1 MIEKPIMLFNSWE
14 FLLFFTTVFISY
26 LFLDHRWQNRLLLA
40 ASYGFYAL
48 LNWRF
53 LFLLW
58 FVTIVTY
65 WCGLKIFGSEPRVKK
80 RFLILSISTNLLVL
94 GFFKYCDFF
103 IESFA
108 QLLSLLG
115 LAPSIH
121 TLLIILPVGI
131 SFFTF
136 KAVSYAVDVYR
147 GDFTPVGDFLDFAL
161 YIAFFPELL
170 AGPIDRAGRLL
181 TQITAPR
188 VLNLDRFL
196 EGCFL
201 IAWGLYLKV
210 FIADNLALIVNPIF
224 EETTYVGSR
233 VIVGIYGFTFQI
245 LCDFAGYSYMA
256 MGLGRMMGFDLINN
270 FRQPYF
276 STNPRE
282 FWQRWHVSL
291 STWLRDYL
299 YIPLGG
305 NRKGGLMTYRNLGL
319 TMLLGGLWHGA
330 NWTFVLW
337 GGYHGLLLMIYRF
350 IEPFVSKLTEP
361 RNVLMR
367 RIWYWMRVVFFFQFI
382 SLGWLFFRAKSIGQ
396 AFSMIG
402 ALFSP
407 STLYFN
413 GKLILFLIIVLL
425 VVEYIQYKK
434 DNLFAPLTARPAV
447 QMALYLVILFSL
459 LLMGVKGEEFIYQ
472 QF

>member
-1 MIEKPIMLFNSWE
+1 MLFNSWA
-14 FLLFFTTVFISY
+14 FLLFFLAIYLFY
-26 LFLDHRWQNRLLLA
+26 LFLDHRWQNRLLLV
-40 ASYGFYAL
+40 ASYVFYASWD
-48 LNWRF
+48 WRF

-58 FVTIVTY
+58 FVTAVNY
-65 WCGLKIFGSEPRVKK
+65 WAGLKISTSGAREKK
-80 RFLILSISTNLLVL
+80 LFLILGVSANLVVL
-94 GFFKYCDFF
+94 GFFKYCNFF
-103 IESFA
+103 LESLTR
-108 QLLSLLG
+108 LLSLIG
-115 LAPSIH
+115 LSPSIH
-121 TLLIILPVGI
+121 SLSIILPIGV

-136 KAVSYAVDVYR
+136 KAVSYVVDIYR
-147 GDFTPVGDFLDFAL
+147 GDFKPIGKFPDFAL

-181 TQITAPR
+181 SQIAAPR
-188 VLNLDRFL
+188 VFNMDRFI

-201 IAWGLYLKV
+201 LFWGLYLKV
-210 FIADNLALIVNPIF
+210 FIADNLALVVNPIF

-233 VIVGIYGFTFQI
+233 VIIGVYGFTFQI

-256 MGLGRMMGFDLINN
+256 MGLGRLLGFDLVNN

-282 FWQRWHVSL
+282 FWQRWHISL

-305 NRKGGLMTYRNLGL
+305 NRKGSLMTYRNLGL

-330 NWTFVLW
+330 AWTFVLW
-337 GGYHGLLLMIYRF
+337 GGYHGLLLIIHRF
-350 IEPFVSKLTEP
+350 LEPYTSRLKEP
-361 RNVLMR
+361 ESVLMR
-367 RIWYWMRVVFFFQFI
+367 RIWYWMRVVVFFQFI
-382 SLGWLFFRAKSIGQ
+382 SFGWLFFRAESIGQ
-396 AFSMIG
+396 AFMMVG

-407 STLYFN
+407 STIYTN
-413 GKLILFLIIVLL
+413 GTIIVFFVAVLV
-425 VVEYIQYKK
+425 VVEYFQYKK
-434 DNLFAPLTARPAV
+434 DDLFAPLAWNPAV
-447 QMALYLVILFSL
+447 RMVLFIVILFSL

>member
-1 MIEKPIMLFNSWE
+1 MLSNSWE
-14 FLLFFTTVFISY
+14 FVFFFVIVYALY

-40 ASYGFYAL
+40 GSYVFYGVWD
-48 LNWRF
+48 WRF

-58 FVTIVTY
+58 SVTILTY
-65 WCGLKIFGSEPRVKK
+65 WCGYKISGSGCRAGKG
-80 RFLILSISTNLLVL
+80 FLWLCVLLNLSVL

-103 IESFA
+103 IENFA
-108 QLLSLLG
+108 RLLTAFG
-115 LAPSIH
+115 LVPSIH
-121 TLLIILPVGI
+121 TLSIILPIGI

-147 GDFTPVGDFLDFAL
+147 GDFTPAGGFLDFAL

-181 TQITAPR
+181 SQIASPR
-188 VLNLDRFL
+188 VFNFDRFV

-201 IAWGLYLKV
+201 IFWGLYLKV
-210 FIADNLALIVNPIF
+210 FIADNLALVVNPVF
-224 EETTYVGSR
+224 EGPAYVGSS
-233 VIVGIYGFTFQI
+233 VMVGVYGFTFQI
-245 LCDFAGYSYMA
+245 LGDFAGYSYMA
-256 MGLGRMMGFDLINN
+256 VGLGRVMGFDLINN

-282 FWQRWHVSL
+282 FWQRWHISL

-305 NRKGGLMTYRNLGL
+305 NRKGRLMTYRNLGL

-330 NWTFVLW
+330 NWTFVVW
-337 GGYHGLLLMIYRF
+337 GAYHGLLLMIHRF
-350 IEPFVSKLTEP
+350 LEPFLSRLKEP
-361 RNVLMR
+361 ESAFMR
-367 RIWYWMRVVFFFQFI
+367 RIWYWMRVAVFFQLI
-382 SLGWLFFRAKSIGQ
+382 SLGWLFFRAGSVGQ
-396 AFSMIG
+396 AFQMIG

-407 STLYFN
+407 STLYFD
-413 GKLILFLIIVLL
+413 GTVIVFFVALFV
-425 VVEYIQYKK
+425 VVEYIQYRK
-434 DNLFAPLTARPAV
+434 DDLFAAMKWHPTIQIAV
-447 QMALYLVILFSL
+447 YLVILFSL
-459 LLMGVKGEEFIYQ
+459 LLVGVKGEEFIYQ

>member
-1 MIEKPIMLFNSWE
+1 MLFNSWQ
-14 FLLFFTTVFISY
+14 FLLFFTIVFILY
-26 LFLDHRWQNRLLLA
+26 LFLNHRWQNRLLLVT
-40 ASYGFYAL
+40 SYAFYAL
-48 LNWRF
+48 WDWRF
-53 LFLLW
+53 LFLIW
-58 FVTIVTY
+58 FVTGINY
-65 WCGLKIFGSEPRVKK
+65 WCGTKILGSKPRAKK
-80 RFLILSISTNLLVL
+80 AFLIAGISANLLVL

-103 IESFA
+103 IENFV
-108 QLLSLLG
+108 QLISLFGLS
-115 LAPSIH
+115 PSIH
-121 TLLIILPVGI
+121 TLSIILPIGI

-136 KAVSYAVDVYR
+136 KAISYVVDIYR
-147 GDFTPVGDFLDFAL
+147 GDFAPVGDFFDFAL

-181 TQITAPR
+181 SQIAAPR
-188 VLNLDRFL
+188 VFNLDRFL

-201 IAWGLYLKV
+201 IVWGLYLKV

-224 EETTYVGSR
+224 EESTYIGSR
-233 VIVGIYGFTFQI
+233 VLTGIYGFTFQI

-256 MGLGRMMGFDLINN
+256 MGLGRVMGFDLINN

-282 FWQRWHVSL
+282 FWQRWHISL

-299 YIPLGG
+299 YIPMGG
-305 NRKGGLMTYRNLGL
+305 SRKGSLMTYRNLGL

-330 NWTFVLW
+330 SWTFVIW

-350 IEPFVSKLTEP
+350 AEPFLSKLKEP
-361 RNVLMR
+361 GSVLMR
-367 RIWYWMRVVFFFQFI
+367 RIWYWMRVIFFFQFI

-396 AFSMIG
+396 ASSMIR
-402 ALFSP
+402 ALISP

-413 GKLILFLIIVLL
+413 GTSILFFVFVLL

-434 DNLFAPLTARPAV
+434 DDLFAPLTWRPVV
-447 QMALYLVILFSL
+447 QIILYLVILFSL